1 MCKLAFLCISKVPL
15 RKVYGR
21 EQEPEVVFV
30 QPALRE
36 LGEVQAT
43 LEAASALVASEFQ
56 VLRRSLQARGVRF
69 C

>member
-1 MCKLAFLCISKVPL
+1 MSISKVPL

-30 QPALRE
+30 KLTLQE

-56 VLRRSLQARGVRF
+56 VLRRSLQACGVRF

>member
-1 MCKLAFLCISKVPL
+1 ML
-15 RKVYGR
+15 
-21 EQEPEVVFV
+21 Q
-30 QPALRE
+30 E

-56 VLRRSLQARGVRF
+56 VLRRSLQAHGVRF

>member
-1 MCKLAFLCISKVPL
+1 M
-15 RKVYGR
+15 YGR

-30 QPALRE
+30 KLTLQE

-56 VLRRSLQARGVRF
+56 VLRRSLQACGVRF

>member
-1 MCKLAFLCISKVPL
+1 VSISKVPL

-30 QPALRE
+30 KLTLQE

-56 VLRRSLQARGVRF
+56 VLRRSLQACGVRF

>member
-1 MCKLAFLCISKVPL
+1 MSISKVPL

-21 EQEPEVVFV
+21 EQKPEVVFV
-30 QPALRE
+30 KLTLQE

-56 VLRRSLQARGVRF
+56 VLRRSLQACGVRF

>member
-1 MCKLAFLCISKVPL
+1 MPL

-21 EQEPEVVFV
+21 KQEPEVVFV
-30 QPALRE
+30 KPVLQE

-56 VLRRSLQARGVRF
+56 VLRRSLQAHGVRF

>member
-1 MCKLAFLCISKVPL
+1 M

>member
-1 MCKLAFLCISKVPL
+1 M
-15 RKVYGR
+15 
-21 EQEPEVVFV
+21 VFV

-36 LGEVQAT
+36 LNEVQAT
-43 LEAASALVASEFQ
+43 LDAASALVASEFQ

>member
-1 MCKLAFLCISKVPL
+1 MSISKVPL
-15 RKVYGR
+15 RRVYGR

-30 QPALRE
+30 KLTLQE

-56 VLRRSLQARGVRF
+56 VLRRSLQACGVRF